1 MAIPFLNNINLSDN
15 QLLNAKLQI
24 TGTAP
29 AAEQGQIYFNSAA
42 GFLKPRVHDGS
53 AWLDLLDTTSIING
67 TYITSTVTS
76 NVDLTLDLSAV
87 NGTATA
93 ATRFLSKDNTWAV
106 PVDYGNWVASDNVT
120 TETVTTGETVKWVG
134 SGTTGVVLSGGT
146 FTITSSDEFVGTVT
160 SVAATHAG
168 NAFTASIGNTAT
180 INPSVDITM
189 NGAATDYIDGEGN
202 LTAFPPIPQGDITDL
217 IAGTYIQID
226 NAAGPSPTVNALGT
240 ATPYVAATDDSKLV
254 ARDANGYGYVKTPA
268 SGDSTTKIA
277 TTAFVQQAVTG
288 LLEFKGGFDANTGLL
303 NPATPSPAPQDLY
316 ADIPLE
322 IGDYYVATVA
332 GNFFGD
338 SAYPLTPGDS
348 VIATIARAAGAA
360 LVTDFA
366 VVQSDTD
373 LATLTTVGIGNVNAG
388 AGVDVSYS
396 GGTATVS
403 LGAQS
408 SLTFS
413 NTGPATAGTSYP
425 ITAAT
430 HGLGSDSSLIMVQ
443 IVEVSTGATVYTDV
457 VRGASGL
464 ITITFADSQAINTF
478 RALLQKIG

>member
-29 AAEQGQIYFNSAA
+29 AAAQGQIYFNSAT
-42 GFLKPRVHDGS
+42 GFLKPRVHDGT
-53 AWLDLLDTTSIING
+53 AWLNLLDTTSIING
-67 TYITSTVTS
+67 TYITSTVTN

-87 NGTATA
+87 DGTAVA
-93 ATRFLSKDNTWAV
+93 ATRFLSKDNTWDI
-106 PVDYGNWVASDNVT
+106 PVVDNYGSWNASDNVT
-120 TETVTTGETVKWVG
+120 TEAVSSGETIKWVG
-134 SGTTGVVLSGGT
+134 AGTTGVVLTGGV
-146 FTITSSDEFVGTVT
+146 FTITSNDEFVGTVT
-160 SVAATHAG
+160 SVAATHG
-168 NAFTASIGNTAT
+168 GDAFTASIGNTAT

-202 LTAFPPIPQGDITDL
+202 LTVFPAIPQGNVTGID
-217 IAGTYIQID
+217 AGTYISID
-226 NAAGPSPTVNALGT
+226 DNGTATPTVNALGT

-277 TTAFVQQAVTG
+277 TTAFVQAAVTG
-288 LLEFKGGFDANTGLL
+288 LLEFKGGFNADTGAIVGGGNLTSG
-303 NPATPSPAPQDLY
+303 ATRVAV
-316 ADIPLE
+316 AV
-322 IGDYYVATVA
+322 GDYYVVTAD
-332 GNFFGD
+332 GDFFGN
-338 SAYPLTPGDS
+338 AATPLTTGDS
-348 VIATIARAAGAA
+348 VIVQTAAAAGASVEA
-360 LVTDFA
+360 DFI

-388 AGVDVSYS
+388 TGVDVSYS

-443 IVEVSTGATVYTDV
+443 IVEVSTGGTVYTDV

-464 ITITFADSQAINTF
+464 ITITFAGSQAINTF